1 MRTQTGQQEAGSVP
15 GAAPTRDEEL
25 LRLFL
30 SNQNAA
36 STRNVYGLELRAFL
50 QHAGKPILEIELA
63 DVLSYKSGIE
73 SLKTATVARK
83 LKTVRLF
90 FGFLYTQHFIPRD
103 PTAGLKVPK
112 VHWTEP
118 DILTE
123 EEAGALL
130 RSTKDRRTL
139 MGKRDFAMLSVLLST
154 GIRESELTGA
164 NVGSLVKKWGATFL
178 RVLGKGAKER
188 LVKLPSEADEAVQE
202 YLRARRSPG
211 PEEPLFLTLQK
222 RGLAPRRVTPTVIDY
237 LVAECAKRALI
248 RKKVTPHLLRHTAL
262 SLMLANG
269 AELARVSQTAGH
281 SRTST
286 TANFYT
292 HATREDRAEDSNPLF
307 TR

>member
-1 MRTQTGQQEAGSVP
+1 MNNATDTDRAMSAPDAG
-15 GAAPTRDEEL
+15 GRDEEL
-25 LRLFL
+25 LGLFL

-36 STRNVYGLELRAFL
+36 STKNVYGLELRAFL
-50 QHAGKPILEIELA
+50 RRAQKRVADVELA
-63 DVLSYKSGIE
+63 DLLAYKTAISG
-73 SLKTATVARK
+73 LKTATIARK

-90 FGFLYTQHFIPRD
+90 FGFLYSQHYIPRD

-130 RSTKDRRTL
+130 RSTNDRRTL
-139 MGKRDFAMLSVLLST
+139 IGKRDFAMLSVLLST
-154 GIRESELTGA
+154 GIRESELAGA
-164 NVGSLVKKWGATFL
+164 NVGSLVTKWGSTFL
-178 RVLGKGAKER
+178 RVLGKGGKER
-188 LVKLPSEADEAVQE
+188 LVKLPSEANEAVQE
-202 YLRARRSPG
+202 YLRARRAPG
-211 PEEPLFLTLQK
+211 LEEPLFLTIPK
-222 RGLAPRRVTPTVIDY
+222 RGLHPRRITATVVDY
-237 LVAECAKRALI
+237 LVVQCAKRALI

-262 SLMLANG
+262 SLLLANG

-292 HATREDRAEDSNPLF
+292 HATREERAEDSNPLF
-307 TR
+307 TP